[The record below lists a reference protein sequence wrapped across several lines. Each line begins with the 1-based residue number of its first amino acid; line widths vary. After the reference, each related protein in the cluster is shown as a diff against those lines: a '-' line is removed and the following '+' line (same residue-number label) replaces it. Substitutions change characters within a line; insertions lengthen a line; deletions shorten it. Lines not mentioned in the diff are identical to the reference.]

1 MTMTNQD
8 RARERLIFKCIIFY
22 DKFYFNGRSIGID
35 FNCEGKP
42 DMDLINSVA
51 TLQLKMFKS
60 DHPHYGLDKFKNNP
74 IREDEINAL
83 IQKPLRY
90 FLQFQE

>member
-1 MTMTNQD
+1 
-8 RARERLIFKCIIFY
+8 
-22 DKFYFNGRSIGID
+22 
-35 FNCEGKP
+35 
-42 DMDLINSVA
+42 MDLINSLA